1 MKSENKKKIAK
12 ELNVNL
18 TNEQIVDFDLE
29 HKRSELEL
37 LFSDQC
43 YENQLKAGSL
53 NMPYKCTCP
62 DTYRMTKTEIEKH
75 LTIFEIK
82 KKKEMQ

>member
-1 MKSENKKKIAK
+1 MKSDNKKKIAK

-18 TNEQIVDFDLE
+18 TNEEVFDLDLE
-29 HKRSELEL
+29 YKRSELEL

-43 YENQLKAGSL
+43 YENQVKARSL

-62 DTYRMTKTEIEKH
+62 DTYRMSKSEIEKH
-75 LTIFEIK
+75 LAIFEIK
-82 KKKEMQ
+82 KKKELQ

>member
-43 YENQLKAGSL
+43 YENQ
-53 NMPYKCTCP
+53 
-62 DTYRMTKTEIEKH
+62 
-75 LTIFEIK
+75 
-82 KKKEMQ
+82 

>member
-1 MKSENKKKIAK
+1 MKSDNKKKIAK
-12 ELNVNL
+12 ELNVKL
-18 TNEQIVDFDLE
+18 VNEEVYDFDLE

-43 YENQLKAGSL
+43 YENQIKARSL

-62 DTYRMTKTEIEKH
+62 DTYRMSKNEIEKH
-75 LTIFEIK
+75 LAIFEIK
-82 KKKEMQ
+82 KKREMQ

>member
-43 YENQLKAGSL
+43 YENQLKARSL